1 MIELILVRND
11 SSPGHLL
18 TAVIRKHVFADP
30 RPYVCTF
37 ECDLKLFA
45 DRRAW
50 FEHELQCHRLE
61 WSCRACSHPP
71 FRSEAGLSM
80 HMRYRHGPFS
90 SAAQLPA
97 LIEASRQPVD
107 RISAAEC
114 PLCHWDITLK
124 DLNSHMSSDETLV
137 VTPEQFR
144 RHLGAH
150 MEQLALFA
158 LPRSYK
164 YEEEDADSNEAA
176 VMAVSD
182 SESRHLSNTEAMSW
196 KSVSSRGD
204 NVDDLFPD
212 TNIKPDIGTGP
223 WSNQPMPMNIVL
235 PFPRC
240 GAAMASVEKYL
251 CISGGLVD
259 GVTVKNDVWLFEA
272 NETWTCYS
280 LATKPDGLGPR
291 VGHAAVSFREGGI
304 VFFGGTKSSREGP
317 LDNTLY
323 TLATSKARP
332 AFISV
337 QD

>member
-1 MIELILVRND
+1 M
-11 SSPGHLL
+11 
-18 TAVIRKHVFADP
+18 
-30 RPYVCTF
+30 CTF

-45 DRRAW
+45 DRRTW

-71 FRSEAGLSM
+71 FRSEAGLDL
-80 HMRYRHGPFS
+80 HIRHRHGPFP

-97 LIEASRQPVD
+97 LIEVSRQPVD
-107 RISAAEC
+107 RIPAAEC
-114 PLCHWDITLK
+114 PLCHWDIILK
-124 DLNSHMSSDETLV
+124 NLNSHISPDETLV

-176 VMAVSD
+176 VMAASD
-182 SESRHLSNTEAMSW
+182 AESRHLSRTEAMSW
-196 KSVSSRGD
+196 NTVSSRGD
-204 NVDDLFPD
+204 TIDDFVP
-212 TNIKPDIGTGP
+212 NASIKPDTGTDP
-223 WSNQPMPMNIVL
+223 WSTQPMDMHIVL
-235 PFPRC
+235 PFPRY
-240 GAAMASVEKYL
+240 GAAMVSVERYL
-251 CISGGLVD
+251 YISGGLVD

-280 LATKPDGLGPR
+280 MPTQREGFGPR
-291 VGHAAVSFREGGI
+291 VGHAAASMYQVMVI
-304 VFFGGTKSSREGP
+304 FGGKSSSREGP

-323 TLATSKARP
+323 LCATSKSTP
-332 AFISV
+332 AFTSV
-337 QD
+337 